1 MVFPPALR
9 EVFVHVSDDPTP
21 TGPCPPGLR
30 LLSVPQVDDSELVAR
45 LRQGDLSAL
54 EVIYGRYARSVFQRC
69 WRGLREREAAW
80 EATQQ
85 TFIAFLVH
93 LPCLGA
99 ESAREWLLS
108 ACTRIT
114 AEITAEISAK
124 AGRL

>member
-1 MVFPPALR
+1 VYLIADAAHASDPRSR
-9 EVFVHVSDDPTP
+9 E
-21 TGPCPPGLR
+21 LR
-30 LLSVPQVDDSELVAR
+30 LLSVPQMDDAELVAR

-69 WRGLREREAAW
+69 WRALREREAAW

-99 ESAREWLLS
+99 ESAREWLLG
-108 ACTRIT
+108 AAPRIT
-114 AEITAEISAK
+114 AGISAQM
-124 AGRL
+124 RRP

>member
-1 MVFPPALR
+1 MVFPSALR
-9 EVFVHVSDDPTP
+9 EVFVHVITDPAP
-21 TGPCPPGLR
+21 AAGPRPPGLR
-30 LLSVPQVDDSELVAR
+30 LVSVPQVDDDCELVAR

-99 ESAREWLLS
+99 ESAREWLLC

-114 AEITAEISAK
+114 GEISAEM
-124 AGRL
+124 GRQ